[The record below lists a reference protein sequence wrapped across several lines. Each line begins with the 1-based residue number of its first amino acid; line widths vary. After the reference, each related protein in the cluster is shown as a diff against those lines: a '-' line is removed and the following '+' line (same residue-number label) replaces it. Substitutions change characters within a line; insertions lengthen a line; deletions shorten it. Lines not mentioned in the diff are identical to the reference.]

1 MNKKLTSW
9 ILLIICNM
17 MWSLQFTCIKLV
29 QDQVSSY
36 FTVWGPMIIATLM
49 LSPFAIRDFKKSKKS
64 IKDLLIF
71 GQLAILG
78 AFPSQVLMTM
88 GTQYSLASN
97 ASIITLS
104 LPVFSILFAFFMLKE
119 KMNIARWISIIVA
132 LLGVILISTGDIKQ
146 LNFGSNYA
154 IGNILI
160 FIAIIANSYYNV
172 GCKKIS
178 DRYTALELV
187 FYVYVFVIILLT
199 PFVLYYNGD
208 VFSKIPS
215 FTLQTWSGLA
225 LLTFFQNFL
234 SMILFFKALK
244 SLEAIQVAISN
255 YLIPLFGLPI
265 AAFWLG
271 EKLSSQA
278 IFGGILI
285 LISTLLISIV
295 DYKINKQSKEIIV
308 KQHGK

>member
-1 MNKKLTSW
+1 
-9 ILLIICNM
+9 
-17 MWSLQFTCIKLV
+17 
-29 QDQVSSY
+29 
-36 FTVWGPMIIATLM
+36 
-49 LSPFAIRDFKKSKKS
+49 
-64 IKDLLIF
+64 
-71 GQLAILG
+71 
-78 AFPSQVLMTM
+78 
-88 GTQYSLASN
+88 
-97 ASIITLS
+97 
-104 LPVFSILFAFFMLKE
+104 
-119 KMNIARWISIIVA
+119 MNIARWISIIVA

-146 LNFGSNYA
+146 LDFGSNYA

-160 FIAIIANSYYNV
+160 FIAIVANSYYNV

-187 FYVYVFVIILLT
+187 FYVYVFVVILLT

-234 SMILFFKALK
+234 SMVLFFKALK

-278 IFGGILI
+278 IVGGILI

>member
-1 MNKKLTSW
+1 MNKTLTSW
-9 ILLIICNM
+9 ILLITCNM

-29 QDQVSSY
+29 QDQVSPY

-49 LSPFAIRDFKKSKKS
+49 LSPFAIRDFNKSKKS
-64 IKDLLIF
+64 ISDLLLF
-71 GQLAILG
+71 GRLAILG

-104 LPVFSILFAFFMLKE
+104 LPVFSILFAFLILKE
-119 KMNIARWISIIVA
+119 RMNISRWISIIVA

-146 LNFGSNYA
+146 LNFSSNYA

-160 FIAIIANSYYNV
+160 FIAIIGNSYYNV

-178 DRYTALELV
+178 DRYTSLEMV
-187 FYVYVFVIILLT
+187 FYTYLFVVILLT
-199 PFVLYYNGD
+199 PFVLYHNGD
-208 VFSKIPS
+208 IFSKIPS

-271 EKLSSQA
+271 EKLNSQA
-278 IFGGILI
+278 IGGGILI

-295 DYKINKQSKEIIV
+295 DYKFNKQSKELIV